1 MTLTSCVVTNYLQL
15 PGMAGPTAT
24 TMAHD
29 DTGNATRD
37 QVVGKLEQLF
47 DEVLGHDGYGRIE
60 VDMKILR
67 KGQKE
72 VVLRCGKEYRYV
84 LDFACRRQ
92 RR

>member
-1 MTLTSCVVTNYLQL
+1 MPS
-15 PGMAGPTAT
+15 
-24 TMAHD
+24 D
-29 DTGNATRD
+29 DNNSHSREE
-37 QVVGKLEQLF
+37 VVGKLEHLF

-84 LDFACRRQ
+84 LDFINRPRR
-92 RR
+92 R